1 MASQLILF
9 FRLWSSLGTNPR
21 ADSPFFFLPLTWILG
36 QLQIR
41 SEVCARPYSSRWTTG
56 KSSNSYLG
64 NGWRPPQLGWPGQS
78 ASLCQPGL
86 GPDELGPLA
95 ATDEQPR
102 SSIRLSTSTAGRI
115 CHSTCAAAAAAT
127 TATATATANA
137 GTSTSTSSI

>member
-78 ASLCQPGL
+78 ASLCQPGF
-86 GPDELGPLA
+86 GFDELGPLA
-95 ATDEQPR
+95 ATNEQPR
-102 SSIRLSTSTAGRI
+102 SSIPLPTPTAGRI
-115 CHSTCAAAAAAT
+115 CHSTCAATAAAT
-127 TATATATANA
+127 ATTANA
-137 GTSTSTSSI
+137 STSTSASTV